1 MFEVML
7 TSSLRQN
14 LGPRIPYSRL
24 RSAKSVVGLQQRRV
38 RERSCR
44 SQGLDYLSVGPQG
57 SLDAILPLPS
67 GRNEPLHRERAALGW
82 ENLSGQEGVACQER
96 GVDATVA
103 VGVG

>member
-14 LGPRIPYSRL
+14 LGPRIPYSQL
-24 RSAKSVVGLQQRRV
+24 WSAKSVVGQQQRRV

-44 SQGLDYLSVGPQG
+44 SQGLDHLNVGLQG

-67 GRNEPLHRERAALGW
+67 VRKEPLHRERAALG
-82 ENLSGQEGVACQER
+82 
-96 GVDATVA
+96 
-103 VGVG
+103 